1 MTSKSVDPAN
11 PSTETVIVRLRYERP
26 AGATKK
32 RPDTMELLYAN
43 APWASSQRVFVV
55 PIVKPPNPGCRE
67 FPDSERYS

>member
-11 PSTETVIVRLRYERP
+11 PSTETVIVRLRYERQ
-26 AGATKK
+26 AGATKN
-32 RPDTMELLYAN
+32 TMELLYAS
-43 APWASSQRVFVV
+43 ASWASSQRVFVV